1 MRHRSWLIAL
11 CLACPLLAAG
21 QSSAE
26 FLDPTVDT
34 APVANLGTNAGTSFV
49 VGSGYLLTAYHVVQ
63 GRNSIQVGPLPD
75 GKWTSAEVVQS
86 DAKLDLA
93 LLKANVDLPPVALYN
108 SPDIPVGLE
117 IIVIG
122 YPQPKYQ
129 GMTKKITQGIVNG
142 YRSEKSGADNV
153 LMQISAEISRG
164 NSGGPVFASDGTVI
178 GLVERK
184 MNAAKVAEQTED
196 WVVNVNYALRSSQ
209 IIKFLESSPVAP
221 QLQKLSIDKVL
232 RPYELFSQKQGSVL
246 AVIGRTVGSPNNND
260 SN

>member
-1 MRHRSWLIAL
+1 MIHYRSWLIAL
-11 CLACPLLAAG
+11 SLVCPLAAVS
-21 QSSAE
+21 QPLEDPAE
-26 FLDPTVDT
+26 PAAETVSF
-34 APVANLGTNAGTSFV
+34 AVNATNAGTSFV
-49 VGSGYLLTAYHVVQ
+49 VGSGYLLTAHHVIQ
-63 GRNSIQVGPLPD
+63 GRNSIQVGPLAD
-75 GKWTSAEVVQS
+75 GKWATAEVVQS

-93 LLKANVDLPPVALYN
+93 LLKANIDLPPVALYN

-117 IIVIG
+117 INVIG

-142 YRSEKSGADNV
+142 YRSEKQNAEGV

-184 MNAAKVAEQTED
+184 MNAIKVAEQTED

-209 IIKFLESSPVAP
+209 IIKFLESSPVIP
-221 QLQKLSIDKVL
+221 QVQKLSLDKVL
-232 RPYELFSQKQGSVL
+232 RPYELFSQKQASVL
-246 AVIGRTVGSPNNND
+246 AVMGRTVGSPMSDPN
-260 SN
+260 